1 MKGTHASIARAS
13 RLALALAVMLA
24 PAAQAAV
31 TEQEAAQLGKAMT
44 PVGAERAGNKDG
56 TIPEWKGGVTS
67 APAGWK
73 AGQKRID
80 PFAGDKVLYSIDA
93 SNVDKYKDRLSEG
106 QMALVRQLKGYRMDV
121 YPCLLYTSPSPRD

>member
-1 MKGTHASIARAS
+1 MKGTYASFARAS

-24 PAAQAAV
+24 PAAHAGV
-31 TEQEAAQLGKAMT
+31 SEQEAAQLGRALT

-80 PFAGDKVLYSIDA
+80 PFAADKVLYSIDA
-93 SNVDKYKDRLSEG
+93 SSVDKYKDKLS
-106 QMALVRQLKGYRMDV
+106 
-121 YPCLLYTSPSPRD
+121 